1 MENLTLLESIKS
13 KYEDVYKLVFKDD
26 DVLEVSYI
34 RKNDGKDILCVPCQT
49 SCNLGCRFC
58 HLTNMGIATKNLSSE
73 RILNLVVNSLEFQ
86 KPGNDILLISYM
98 GAGDSFMNGPEVI
111 KSMIDL
117 RTSSKYKF
125 IQDSYKTIR
134 YGVSTIL
141 PGYNRFEQFKKAV
154 IDNKL
159 PVKLHWS
166 LHSLDAVERKSLMPG
181 ASPIAQ
187 SLSMVNEYVDETG
200 QPAEIHYT
208 LMHEINDRQIDLD
221 RFALLSGRKA
231 TIKLLKFAEKTS
243 EPTLLGSKRTDWF
256 RAELEKHGYNVEVY
270 SPPGKDIGSSC
281 GQFILDQ
288 YTT

>member
-13 KYEDVYKLVFKDD
+13 RYEDVYKLVFKDD

-34 RKNDGKDILCVPCQT
+34 RKNDGKDILCIPCQT
-49 SCNLGCRFC
+49 SCGLGCKFC
-58 HLTNMGIATKNLSSE
+58 HLTGLNVATKNLSSE
-73 RILNLVVNSLEFQ
+73 RILNLVASSLEFQ
-86 KPGNDILLISYM
+86 KPGNDTLLLSYM
-98 GAGDSFMNGPEVI
+98 GAGDSLMNCTEVI
-111 KSMIDL
+111 KSAVDI
-117 RTSSKYKF
+117 RTSPKYKY
-125 IQDSYKTIR
+125 IQDAYKNIR
-134 YGVSTIL
+134 FGVSTIL
-141 PGYNRFEQFKKAV
+141 PGYKRFEQFKKAV
-154 IDNKL
+154 IENKL

-200 QPAEIHYT
+200 QPAEIHCT

-221 RFALLSGRKA
+221 RFAQLSGRKA
-231 TIKLLKFAEKTS
+231 TIKLLKFAEKAS

-256 RAELEKHGYNVEVY
+256 RDELEKAGYSVEIY
-270 SPPGKDIGSSC
+270 SPPGRDIGSSC